1 MRSGRLPLTCNLVAA
16 PWEALGGWGSGFA
29 PLVAD
34 PTGRGGRTMRG
45 RGGGACHDSEA
56 KASASNDGGGKAGV
70 NARHCWWWYGGD
82 SKG

>member
-16 PWEALGGWGSGFA
+16 PWVALGGWREWTCAAGCGPHRKRRPYNA
-29 PLVAD
+29 WV
-34 PTGRGGRTMRG
+34 R
-45 RGGGACHDSEA
+45 GGACHDSEA